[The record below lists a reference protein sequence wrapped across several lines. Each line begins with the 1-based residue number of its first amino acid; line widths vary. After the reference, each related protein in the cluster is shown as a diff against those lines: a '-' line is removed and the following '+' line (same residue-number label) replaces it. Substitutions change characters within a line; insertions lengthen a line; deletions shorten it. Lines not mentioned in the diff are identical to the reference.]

1 MVEVAVRALSPGI
14 NDPFTAIVCVDW
26 LAEALGRL
34 AGRSIPSPRRLDDD
48 GTLRVVTRAVTFADV
63 ADAAFNQIRQY
74 GSGSASVMIRLLEAL
89 ARVAYVA
96 GRPEDQAAII
106 RHAHLVRRAC
116 ERDLPEVDDRND
128 VLERYNEVLRVL
140 DVNET

>member
-1 MVEVAVRALSPGI
+1 M
-14 NDPFTAIVCVDW
+14 
-26 LAEALGRL
+26 
-34 AGRSIPSPRRLDDD
+34 
-48 GTLRVVTRAVTFADV
+48 TFADV